1 MAKQN
6 DTIVVIKTGNSRKEE
21 SAAITAKPLIEYAIL
36 CAIAYDDP
44 KAPNRQADTGFLL
57 KKGWLQ
63 WEDAPKLQSKDWR
76 YQIAGLSY
84 EVWEKTDAEQV
95 IVALVFRG
103 TNEAV
108 DWWANFRWVTRY
120 VPFVSDQYMQV
131 KSLTQPLVEAIR
143 ERHHGKNMRIVTTGH
158 SLGGG
163 LAHHAAYVSDSIK
176 DVFAFDSSP
185 VTGFYSLSNTQR
197 RKNAIG
203 IVVRRIYERGEIL
216 ATLRR
221 IVRFF
226 NPLSTEDPEII
237 EIRFNLSQ
245 GSAVTQHNMR
255 TLAYKLKEKAG
266 EP

>member
-6 DTIVVIKTGNSRKEE
+6 DKIAVIKTGNSRKEE
-21 SAAITAKPLIEYAIL
+21 SAAVTAKPLVEYAIL
-36 CAIAYDDP
+36 CAIVYDAA
-44 KAPNRQADTGFLL
+44 KRQADMEFLQNM
-57 KKGWLQ
+57 GWRL
-63 WEDAPKLQSKDWR
+63 WEDAPKHQSECWR
-76 YQIAGLSY
+76 YKIAGLSY
-84 EVWEKTDAEQV
+84 EVWEKIDAEQV

-103 TNEAV
+103 TDDKA

-120 VPFVSDQYMQV
+120 VPFVRDQYMQV
-131 KSLTQPLVEAIR
+131 QSLTQPLVDAIR
-143 ERHHGKNMRIVTTGH
+143 ERHQGKTIRIITAGH

-163 LAHHAAYVSDSIK
+163 LAHHAAYVSDGIK
-176 DVFAFDSSP
+176 EVFAFDSSP

-226 NPLSTEDPEII
+226 NPLSTKDPEII

>member
-1 MAKQN
+1 MAKQT
-6 DTIVVIKTGNSRKEE
+6 DTIAVIQTGYSRKEE
-21 SAAITAKPLIEYAIL
+21 PSDVTAKPFVEYAVL
-36 CAIAYDDP
+36 CAIVYDDP
-44 KAPNRQADTGFLL
+44 KAPHREADKGFLL
-57 KKGWLQ
+57 AKGWLQ

-84 EVWEKTDAEQV
+84 EIWEKTDAEEI

-108 DWWANFRWVTRY
+108 DWWANFRWATRY
-120 VPFVSDQYMQV
+120 VPFISDQYMQV
-131 KSLTQPLVEAIR
+131 KSLMQPLVEAIR
-143 ERHHGKNMRIVTTGH
+143 ERHHGKNIRIVTTGH

-163 LAHHAAYVSDSIK
+163 LAHHAAYVSDCVK

-203 IVVRRIYERGEIL
+203 IIVRRIYESGEIL

-226 NPLSTEDPEII
+226 NRLSTKDPEII
-237 EIRFNLSQ
+237 EIRFNFSQ